1 MQEEFILINSSST
14 KEGVAGSKHL
24 TVIHKVEQLFHSYFP
39 ENRLWKGVVLYLGK
53 CGIYSLELVWSYCI
67 NL

>member
-39 ENRLWKGVVLYLGK
+39 ENRL
-53 CGIYSLELVWSYCI
+53 
-67 NL
+67 

>member
-14 KEGVAGSKHL
+14 KEGVAGSSHL
-24 TVIHKVEQLFHSYFP
+24 TVTHTVEQLSYIYFP
-39 ENRLWKGVVLYLGK
+39 ENRLWKGVILYLGK
-53 CGIYSLELVWSYCI
+53 CSIYSLELVQSYCI